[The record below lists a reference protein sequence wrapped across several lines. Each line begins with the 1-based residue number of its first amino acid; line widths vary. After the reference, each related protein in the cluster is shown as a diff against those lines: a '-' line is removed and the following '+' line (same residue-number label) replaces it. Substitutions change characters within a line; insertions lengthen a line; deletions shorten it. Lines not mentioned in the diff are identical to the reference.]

1 MDEDHTDY
9 ELCIEHIEHIE
20 HSPSGLFK
28 WLVKK
33 IPCAN
38 MKIEQCIVI
47 RTEKN
52 EEEIRKYYKKNGYLV
67 TGISECT
74 RTKNQELEII

>member
-1 MDEDHTDY
+1 MKDY
-9 ELCIEHIEHIE
+9 EICIEHIEPDRSSSSLLGRFLWSVVDI
-20 HSPSGLFK
+20 
-28 WLVKK
+28 
-33 IPCAN
+33 IPDTTKTA
-38 MKIEQCIVI
+38 QCTVI

-52 EEEIRKYYKKNGYLV
+52 EEEIREYYKKEGYLV